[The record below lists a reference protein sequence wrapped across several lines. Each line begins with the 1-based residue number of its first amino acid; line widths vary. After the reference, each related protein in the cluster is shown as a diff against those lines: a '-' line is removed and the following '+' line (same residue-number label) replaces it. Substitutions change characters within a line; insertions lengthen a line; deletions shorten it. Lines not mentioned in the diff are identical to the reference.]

1 MPIKDIVVYPDQ
13 RLKEI
18 CSEIENID
26 DYVLQTANNLLENM
40 RFYSHSVGI
49 AAPQIGDLIRIIA
62 IDASKN
68 KKGRKINHGEIVMLN
83 PEILDWGGG
92 IIKTREGCM
101 SVPDYTGNV
110 NRARKVT
117 CRYIDLNG
125 KECRFDTEGF
135 EAVVIQ
141 HETDHLNGIL
151 FIDRIISKNT
161 DLFRRKNYS

>member
-1 MPIKDIVVYPDQ
+1 MPVKDIVVYPDK
-13 RLKEI
+13 RLKEV
-18 CSEIENID
+18 CKFIEKID
-26 DYVLQTANNLLENM
+26 NDILLKSNNLLETM

-49 AAPQIGDLIRIIA
+49 AAPQIGDLVRIIA

-68 KKGRKINHGEIVMLN
+68 KKGQKINHGEIVMLN
-83 PEILDWGGG
+83 PEILNWQS

-110 NRARKVT
+110 NRARKITV
-117 CRYIDLNG
+117 RYMDLNG
-125 KECRFDTEGF
+125 KEHIFDTEGF

-141 HETDHLNGIL
+141 HEIDHLDGIL

-161 DLFRRKNYS
+161 DLFRRKNYK

>member
-1 MPIKDIVVYPDQ
+1 MAVKDIVVYPDK
-13 RLKEI
+13 RLKEN
-18 CSEIENID
+18 CAYIEQID
-26 DYVLQTANNLLENM
+26 EGVLKKANDLLETM

-49 AAPQIGDLIRIIA
+49 ASPQIGNLIRIIA

-68 KKGRKINHGEIVMLN
+68 KKGQKINHGELVMLN
-83 PEILDWGGG
+83 PEILDWQS

-110 NRARKVT
+110 NRARKITVK
-117 CRYIDLNG
+117 YLDLDG
-125 KECRFDTEGF
+125 KEHQFDTEGF

-141 HETDHLNGIL
+141 HEIDHLDGIL

-161 DLFRRKNYS
+161 DLFRRKNYK